1 VSTVQSGRGR
11 EVWSEVEPF
20 MLLGRAGAVPSTIQ
34 AVAEPRVPRRS
45 RSTANLV
52 LLTHQEVRS

>member
-1 VSTVQSGRGR
+1 VVSAVEWGRGR

-20 MLLGRAGAVPSTIQ
+20 MLLGRVGAVPSTVR
-34 AVAEPRVPRRS
+34 AEEEPRAHRKS

-52 LLTHQEVRS
+52 VLPDEDA